1 MVVES
6 PIKEEDLDALNDRLK
21 ELDTADTIIDQSIRA
36 GIDMQDQKD
45 RSQELRQRLMKM
57 KQAFFP
63 GR

>member
-1 MVVES
+1 MPVES
-6 PIKEEDLDALNDRLK
+6 PIKEEDLGELNDRLK
-21 ELDTADTIIDQSIRA
+21 ELDTADTLIDQSIRA
-36 GIDMQDQKD
+36 GIDMKEQKE